1 MSGETAEFRANAPA
15 ESVDSLEETTEESVE
30 DRYEAAA
37 VVRIHH
43 PEYALA
49 PTIAET
55 EATVRPEFE
64 RAAPGRPLYVSVR
77 TDDFEAFEAALA
89 SDSTVENPALVHR
102 GRDSRTYVVEPRREE
117 TVFAQMR
124 TVDCRVVDVRSARK
138 GWCVELQLPTRPA
151 LGAFRDRVVGDGE
164 FDIRRLQRAESVDFG
179 DEEAMTENQRDVL
192 LTAYGGGY
200 FEVPRRC
207 TQHDVAA
214 ELGVSPNAV
223 SQQVRR
229 ATKRL
234 LEATD
239 VVDAQA

>member
-1 MSGETAEFRANAPA
+1 MSGETAEFRTNAPA
-15 ESVDSLEETTEESVE
+15 ESADVIEATEEPPVE
-30 DRYEAAA
+30 ESYEAAA

-43 PEYALA
+43 PDYTLA
-49 PTIAET
+49 PTVAET
-55 EATVRPEFE
+55 EATIRPEFE
-64 RAAPGRPLYVSVR
+64 RAAPGRPLYVSVE
-77 TDDFEAFEAALA
+77 TDDFAAFEAALA
-89 SDSTVENPALVHR
+89 TDPTVENPALVHR
-102 GRDSRTYVVEPRREE
+102 ERDSRTYVVEPCSEE

-138 GWCVELQLPTRPA
+138 GWRVELQLPTRPA
-151 LGAFRDRVVGDGE
+151 LGAFRDRVADDAE
-164 FDIRRLQRAESVDFG
+164 FDIRRLQRAESVDFAD
-179 DEEAMTENQRDVL
+179 DEAITENQRNVL
-192 LTAYGGGY
+192 LTAHDGGY
-200 FEVPRRC
+200 FEVPRGC